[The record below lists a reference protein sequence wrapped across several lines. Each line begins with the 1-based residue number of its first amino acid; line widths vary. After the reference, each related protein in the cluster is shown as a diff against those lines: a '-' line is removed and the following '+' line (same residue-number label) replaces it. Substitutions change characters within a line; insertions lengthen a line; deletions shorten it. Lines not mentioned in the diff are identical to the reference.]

1 MHLRLQMIDTDTGE
15 IICTRYKEYACSFGV
30 KNDAGFRVLMEWC
43 MSAVRGVRTTDHK
56 SIELR
61 FHFAEKQGS
70 LPIPFGM
77 NEADARNQALEYVHT

>member
-1 MHLRLQMIDTDTGE
+1 MHLRLQMIDTGTGE
-15 IICTRYKEYACSFGV
+15 IICTRYKEYACSFGT

-61 FHFAEKQGS
+61 FHFCEEQGS
-70 LPIPFGM
+70 LPLPFGM
-77 NEADARNQALEYVHT
+77 TDLEARKQAADYVCK